1 MAQIKMAT
9 LASRFPSSP
18 LIAALVIMAM
28 TVPLMALTSVANA
41 ATFNTERVANHGHW
55 QSMTLSLGGEQH
67 YRAVETHSY
76 SDATLSLN
84 ATQGVCDLPWLEM
97 RVTLEQQQG
106 ESRAVNLVP
115 ARLRVDEQPVIDTMA
130 EFITERGDD
139 GFYAHFYLSDLESLL
154 ADMRQGE
161 QLFLGF
167 DQEEREPWYMTFSL
181 QGANA
186 AITRML
192 AQCEKN
198 GAGDLTGK

>member
-1 MAQIKMAT
+1 MLTTHSQRLAT
-9 LASRFPSSP
+9 LTC
-18 LIAALVIMAM
+18 IAMVTALLAATMPA
-28 TVPLMALTSVANA
+28 ANA
-41 ATFNTERVANHGHW
+41 ATFNTDEIDTHDHW
-55 QSMTLSLGGEQH
+55 QSLTLSLGGDQH
-67 YRAVETHSY
+67 YRAVEVHSY

-130 EFITERGDD
+130 EFITERGDN
-139 GFYAHFYLSDLESLL
+139 GFYAHFYLSDLESLM

-181 QGANA
+181 QGADA
-186 AITRML
+186 AISRML
-192 AQCEKN
+192 GQCENN
-198 GAGDLTGK
+198 GSAA

>member
-1 MAQIKMAT
+1 MAQIMAAT
-9 LASRFPSSP
+9 LASRFHSSM
-18 LIAALVIMAM
+18 LIAKSVIMAM
-28 TVPLMALTSVANA
+28 VVPLMALTSVANA
-41 ATFNTERVANHGHW
+41 ATFNTERAASHDHW

-76 SDATLSLN
+76 SDATLSIN

-115 ARLRVDEQPVIDTMA
+115 ARLRIDEQPVTDTMA

-139 GFYAHFYLSDLESLL
+139 GFYVHFYLSNLESLL

-181 QGANA
+181 QGADA

-192 AQCEKN
+192 AQCENK

>member
-1 MAQIKMAT
+1 MAQIITTTRA
-9 LASRFPSSP
+9 LHFHSP
-18 LIAALVIMAM
+18 WLVAMAM
-28 TVPLMALTSVANA
+28 AASMMVAAPMANA
-41 ATFNTERVANHGHW
+41 ATFNTDDLVIHDHW
-55 QSMTLSLGGEQH
+55 QSMTLSLGGERH

-84 ATQGVCDLPWLEM
+84 ATSGVCDLPWLEM

-115 ARLRVDEQPVIDTMA
+115 ARLRIDEQPVIDTMA

-139 GFYAHFYLSDLESLL
+139 GFYTHFYLSDMQPLI

-167 DQEEREPWYMTFSL
+167 DQEERDPWYMTFSL
-181 QGANA
+181 QGADA
-186 AITRML
+186 AINRML
-192 AQCEKN
+192 SQCEGS
-198 GAGDLTGK
+198 GAH

>member
-1 MAQIKMAT
+1 MLIT
-9 LASRFPSSP
+9 LAT
-18 LIAALVIMAM
+18 AASLVLA
-28 TVPLMALTSVANA
+28 TSMANA
-41 ATFNTERVANHGHW
+41 ATFNIDNVATHDHW
-55 QSMTLSLGGEQH
+55 QSMTLSLGDERH

-84 ATQGVCDLPWLEM
+84 ASSGVCDLPWLEM

-106 ESRAVNLVP
+106 ESRTVNLVP
-115 ARLRVDEQPVIDTMA
+115 SRLRIDEQPVIDTMA

-139 GFYAHFYLSDLESLL
+139 GFYAHFYLSDLEALM

-181 QGANA
+181 QGAGA
-186 AITRML
+186 AISQML
-192 AQCEKN
+192 SQCESS
-198 GAGDLTGK
+198 GASPTFND

>member
-1 MAQIKMAT
+1 MAQIMMAT
-9 LASRFPSSP
+9 LASRFHSSM
-18 LIAALVIMAM
+18 LIAKSVLMAM
-28 TVPLMALTSVANA
+28 AVPLMVAMSEANA
-41 ATFNTERVANHGHW
+41 ATFNTERVANHDHW
-55 QSMTLSLGGEQH
+55 QSMILSLGGEQH

-115 ARLRVDEQPVIDTMA
+115 ARLRVDEQPMIDTMA

-139 GFYAHFYLSDLESLL
+139 GFYVHFYLSDLESLMT
-154 ADMRQGE
+154 DMRQGE

-181 QGANA
+181 QGADA
-186 AITRML
+186 AISRML
-192 AQCEKN
+192 GQCENN
-198 GAGDLTGK
+198 GPAA

>member
-1 MAQIKMAT
+1 MVTAL
-9 LASRFPSSP
+9 LA
-18 LIAALVIMAM
+18 AAMPA
-28 TVPLMALTSVANA
+28 ANA
-41 ATFNTERVANHGHW
+41 ATFNTDEIATHDHW
-55 QSMTLSLGGEQH
+55 QSLTLSLGGDQH
-67 YRAVETHSY
+67 YRAVEVHSY

-115 ARLRVDEQPVIDTMA
+115 ARLRVDEQPMIDTMA

-139 GFYAHFYLSDLESLL
+139 GFYAHFYLSDLEYLM

-181 QGANA
+181 QGADA
-186 AITRML
+186 AISRML
-192 AQCEKN
+192 GQCENN
-198 GAGDLTGK
+198 GPAA

>member
-1 MAQIKMAT
+1 MAQIITTTRA
-9 LASRFPSSP
+9 LHFHSP
-18 LIAALVIMAM
+18 WLVAMAM
-28 TVPLMALTSVANA
+28 AASMMVAASMANA
-41 ATFNTERVANHGHW
+41 ATFNTDDLVIHDHW
-55 QSMTLSLGGEQH
+55 QSMTLSLGGERH

-84 ATQGVCDLPWLEM
+84 ATSGVCDLPWLEM

-115 ARLRVDEQPVIDTMA
+115 ARLRIDEQPVIDTMA

-139 GFYAHFYLSDLESLL
+139 GFYAHFYLSDMQSLI

-167 DQEEREPWYMTFSL
+167 DQEERDPWYMTFSL
-181 QGANA
+181 QGADA
-186 AITRML
+186 AINRML
-192 AQCEKN
+192 SQCGGS
-198 GAGDLTGK
+198 GAH